1 MLMEGVVATS
11 VRKIIAVCDLLFRM
25 YNIGQMQEQNFT

>member
-11 VRKIIAVCDLLFRM
+11 VRNITVGFDLLFRM
-25 YNIGQMQEQNFT
+25 YSIGQMQEQNFT